1 MDIFFNLMKCKM
13 TIFSKNTDIDVIMFL
28 FTLQVLSLF
37 LFLPW
42 GHLAVHLASRVGQ
55 TRALRLCQG
64 GRIQRHSHRLTG
76 RDLSG
81 G

>member
-1 MDIFFNLMKCKM
+1 MDIFFIKM
-13 TIFSKNTDIDVIMFL
+13 RDDGILKEYPIDTNMFL
-28 FTLQVLSLF
+28 FILQVLPLF